1 MCIECQTS
9 SMLTLAS
16 TFQSPVDLS
25 SDDEAEVVD
34 EKLDKTEAELKKIS
48 TGMGKVRGDRKS
60 SHH

>member
-1 MCIECQTS
+1 MYRLPNKQHDDVR
-9 SMLTLAS
+9 LD
-16 TFQSPVDLS
+16 FQSPVDLS

-60 SHH
+60 SHQ